1 MANWLTHTR
10 MKPFGS
16 QERAFTHLSKK
27 KVNAL
32 FSDPGTGKT
41 KLAIDMSCDLI
52 MDGHIDTVVVF
63 AWPSQ
68 IHEQWVVEQL
78 PKHWWDG
85 IKVKTFFWENKKM
98 PKWLLDEPGPGEAHF
113 ITFNIESTRTMK
125 AMGPL
130 TELFQKRGKR
140 IKIIIDESQTI
151 KNVSTE
157 AWKGANSLGLYTD
170 YKLIMTGSPFAKSLT
185 DEWAQYRFLD
195 EKIIGIKYKTA
206 FEQQFC
212 ILGGRNNQQFVGPR
226 NLELFNSLVAP
237 YSFRST
243 KEELGLPPKM
253 PPDEMVFNMSTE
265 QRLAQEALRETFVV
279 EYNML
284 RDQFDTNVPLDEIL
298 RVSNVGSMMVKLQ
311 QIVSGYIT
319 GNDGEVHDLKEN
331 PRLDMFEQFHSI
343 RNDKMVV
350 WCRFRKD
357 IENIKKRLGD
367 KVVMYYGGVNDEEK
381 REAKRHFLNDD
392 RVTIFAANAASA
404 GSGMDGLQTVCSR
417 AAYYSHSFN
426 LIERIQ
432 SEDRTNRVGTT
443 ETSLYYDFIARG
455 GIDRF
460 MLRNVRRKRSF
471 SDLALGDLKELID
484 EISA

>member
-1 MANWLTHTR
+1 MANWMTHTR
-10 MKPFGS
+10 MTPFGS
-16 QERAFTHLSKK
+16 QERAFRHLMKK
-27 KVNAL
+27 NVGAL

-41 KLAIDMSCDLI
+41 KLALDMSCDRI
-52 MDGHIDTVVVF
+52 MDGHIDTIVVF

-68 IHEQWVVEQL
+68 IHEQWVVEQI

-85 IKVKTFFWENKKM
+85 INLKSYFWDGKKL
-98 PKWLLDEPGPGEAHF
+98 PKWFQDSPAPGEAHLMA
-113 ITFNIESTRTMK
+113 FNIETTRSNK

-130 TELFQKRGKR
+130 LELFKKRGNR
-140 IKIIIDESQTI
+140 IQIIIDESQTI

-157 AWKGANSLGLYTD
+157 AWKGVNSLALYSK
-170 YKLIMTGSPFAKSLT
+170 YKLIMTGTPIAKSLT

-212 ILGGRNNQQFVGPR
+212 ILGGRNNQQFIGPR
-226 NLELFNSLVAP
+226 NLELFNTLVAP

-243 KEELGLPPKM
+243 KAELGLPPKM
-253 PPDEMVFNMSTE
+253 PPDEMVFHMTTE
-265 QRLAQEALRETFVV
+265 QRLAQEALRETFVI

-284 RDQFDTNVPLDEIL
+284 REQFDTQVPMDEIL

-311 QIVSGYIT
+311 QIVSGYVT

-343 RNDKMVV
+343 RDDKMVV

-357 IENIKKRLGD
+357 IENIKARLGD
-367 KVVMYYGGVNDEEK
+367 KVVMYYGGVNDAEK
-381 REAKRHFLNDD
+381 RESKRKFLNDD
-392 RVTIFAANAASA
+392 TTRIFAANAASA
-404 GSGMDGLQTVCSR
+404 GSGMDGLQTVCTR
-417 AAYYSHSFN
+417 AAYYSHTFN
-426 LIERIQ
+426 LIDRIQ

-443 ETSLYYDFIARG
+443 DTSLYYDFIARG

-460 MLRNVRRKRSF
+460 MLRNIRRKRSF